1 MVRIVKDCGR
11 QAAKFIEYAQAKDVN
26 VNSGFNGGKFLL

>member
-11 QAAKFIEYAQAKDVN
+11 QAAKFIEYAQAKYAN
-26 VNSGFNGGKFLL
+26 INSGFNRGKFLV